1 MAGRRSA
8 ASSVGSRGA
17 VVDATTTGPRSRP
30 MISFMISLDPAQI
43 RVTLAS
49 IQARATRYS
58 RM

>member
-1 MAGRRSA
+1 
-8 ASSVGSRGA
+8 
-17 VVDATTTGPRSRP
+17 